1 MQLIQTVT
9 VGSGGAAS
17 ITFGSGGTIPQTY
30 TDLLIVVSA
39 RADGSGYAY
48 EVSDT
53 TLFFNTSSANFTY
66 RTLFGDGS
74 SPATDTTA
82 HNFTTGAN
90 ATANTFGS
98 MQFYIPNYT
107 SSNNKSFSV
116 DSVTEHNGTITR
128 QLIAAGL
135 WSQTAAITE
144 IKLAPAINAWVQYSS
159 ASLYGITKGS
169 DGIVTVS

>member
-1 MQLIQTVT
+1 MQVIQHQELTGT
-9 VGSGGAAS
+9 AS
-17 ITFGSGGTIPQTY
+17 SIEFTSIPQTF
-30 TDLLIVVSA
+30 TDLVLIVSA

-53 TLFFNTSSANFTY
+53 TLYFNTSSSNFTY
-66 RTLFGDGS
+66 RTLFGTGS
-74 SPATDTTA
+74 SVSSDTTP

-128 QLIAAGL
+128 QYIAAGL
-135 WSQTAAITE
+135 WSQTAAITSLK
-144 IKLAPAINAWVQYSS
+144 IAPAINAFVQYSS
-159 ASLYGITKGS
+159 ATLYGITKGS
-169 DGIVTVS
+169 DGIVSVS